1 MHECRQ
7 LHQSGGIVGK
17 EPVVDRM
24 FILSSRPWLW
34 QHVTEAQV
42 AKGCTQAQG
51 QLGSS
56 LKHGNGADGD
66 HEINDNNDYKDD
78 YHSEFIL
85 FEDLDDYEL

>member
-1 MHECRQ
+1 MQECRQ

-42 AKGCTQAQG
+42 A
-51 QLGSS
+51 
-56 LKHGNGADGD
+56 
-66 HEINDNNDYKDD
+66 I
-78 YHSEFIL
+78 
-85 FEDLDDYEL
+85 